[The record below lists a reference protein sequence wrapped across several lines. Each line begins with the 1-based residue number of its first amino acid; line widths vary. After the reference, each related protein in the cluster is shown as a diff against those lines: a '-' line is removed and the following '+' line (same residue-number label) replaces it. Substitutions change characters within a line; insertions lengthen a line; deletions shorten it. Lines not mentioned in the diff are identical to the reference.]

1 MKSAGKRGYLG
12 LRLPQTPRQIE
23 KFNFSSLHNPAAI
36 LRKPLKTSF
45 SAIIASYEQVI
56 NIPQRYPRHPISPR
70 DRRGGC
76 RLAQVQLHHAVA
88 PGIPRGLPRVPGC
101 FYRDDSHSRSPAS
114 CTEVLPDVTVR
125 RYAFKGRALARLF
138 REHGT
143 PDDPDAEGIRGCR
156 GIPVP
161 TGRRR
166 EQTPRD

>member
-1 MKSAGKRGYLG
+1 MKSKGKRGYLG

-23 KFNFSSLHNPAAI
+23 KFNFSSLHNPAAT
-36 LRKPLKTSF
+36 LRKTLKTRF
-45 SAIIASYEQVI
+45 LAVIASYEQAI
-56 NIPQRYPRHPISPR
+56 NIPQRYRGTPSLRVTGEGGVPTCAGSASPR
-70 DRRGGC
+70 GSPRPSPRR
-76 RLAQVQLHHAVA
+76 
-88 PGIPRGLPRVPGC
+88 PRVPGVRC
-101 FYRDDSHSRSPAS
+101 VGDSHPQSPAS

-143 PDDPDAEGIRGCR
+143 PDDPDADGIRGCR

-166 EQTPRD
+166 EQAPRD